1 MTTTKGKYCHSLLS
15 NAADNSK
22 SIATPPIPRN
32 VAANVATPASMD
44 IARSRSILQRG
55 IALFALSVPSKL
67 TRFDC
72 EQILALLDVQ

>member
-1 MTTTKGKYCHSLLS
+1 MTAAKGKYFHSLLS
-15 NAADNSK
+15 NAADSSK

-32 VAANVATPASMD
+32 VAAKVATPANAD

-67 TRFDC
+67 TRFDRG
-72 EQILALLDVQ
+72 QILALLDVQ